1 MRKIELI
8 VHPVRFQIL
17 QALGSETL
25 TTQEI
30 ANRLPGTPK
39 SSIYRHLKL
48 LLDHDLIVV
57 AETRLV
63 NGIQE
68 KAYRLDQ
75 PTHLGPEEMQDLT
88 ADDHIRFFTTY
99 ALTLVQDFA
108 RYVSLNDPIDMV
120 ADRTG
125 YTEVTFYATTAELD
139 SFQHAIN
146 TALLKLLGNEPGN
159 GRSRRKLAVVSQ
171 PLPEGGEKESTKD

>member
-1 MRKIELI
+1 MRFVLRKIELVI
-8 VHPVRFQIL
+8 HPVRFQIL
-17 QALGSETL
+17 RVIGTEAL

-30 ANRLPGTPK
+30 ADRLPDTPK

-48 LLDHDLIVV
+48 LLAHSLIML
-57 AETRLV
+57 ADTRLV

-68 KAYRLDQ
+68 KTYRLDQ
-75 PTHLGPEEMQDLT
+75 PARLGVEDVANLS

-108 RYVSLNDPIDMV
+108 DYVTQKAPIDML

-125 YTEVTFYATTAELD
+125 YTEIAFYATTAELD
-139 SFQHAIN
+139 DFQL
-146 TALLKLLGNEPGN
+146 ALNNALMKLMGHEPGN
-159 GRSRRKLAVVSQ
+159 GRSRRKLAIVSQ
-171 PLPEGGEKESTKD
+171 PLGEG

>member
-1 MRKIELI
+1 MRKVELI
-8 VHPVRFQIL
+8 IHPVRFQIL
-17 QALGSETL
+17 QAIGREAL

-30 ANRLPGTPK
+30 ADRLPNRPK

-48 LLDHDLIVV
+48 LLDNDLIVV

-68 KAYRLDQ
+68 KTYRLDQ
-75 PTHLGPEEMQDLT
+75 PARLGPEDMQGLT

-99 ALTLVQDFA
+99 VLTLVQDYA
-108 RYVSLNDPIDMV
+108 DYVTQHDPIDML

-125 YTEVTFYATTAELD
+125 YTEVAFYATTAELD
-139 SFQHAIN
+139 IFQAEIN
-146 TALLKLLGNEPGN
+146 AALMKLLGNEPGN
-159 GRSRRKLAVVSQ
+159 GRTRRKLAIVSQ
-171 PLPEGGEKESTKD
+171 PLPENGNDQ

>member
-1 MRKIELI
+1 MEIALRKIELVI
-8 VHPVRFQIL
+8 HPVRFQIL
-17 QALGSETL
+17 RAIGTEAL

-30 ANRLPGTPK
+30 SDRLPDTPK

-48 LLDHDLIVV
+48 LLEHNLIVV
-57 AETRLV
+57 DETRLV

-75 PTHLGPEEMQDLT
+75 PARLGPEDINELSV
-88 ADDHIRFFTTY
+88 DDHIRFFTTY
-99 ALTLVQDFA
+99 ALTLVQDYA
-108 RYVSLNDPIDMV
+108 EYVTKNAPIDML

-139 SFQHAIN
+139 AFQMELN
-146 TALLKLLGNEPGN
+146 TAVMKLLPNKPGN
-159 GRSRRKLAVVSQ
+159 GRTLRKLAVVSQ
-171 PLPEGGEKESTKD
+171 PLSEESEK

>member
-1 MRKIELI
+1 MRKIELVI
-8 VHPVRFQIL
+8 HPVRFQIL
-17 QALGSETL
+17 RAIGRETL

-30 ANRLPGTPK
+30 ADRLPDSPK

-48 LLDHDLIVV
+48 LLEHNLIAV

-75 PTHLGPEEMQDLT
+75 PQHLGVDDMKDLT
-88 ADDHIRFFTTY
+88 ADDHVRFFTTY
-99 ALTLVQDFA
+99 VLTLVQDFA
-108 RYVSLNDPIDMV
+108 DYVTRRDPIDML

-125 YTEVTFYATTAELD
+125 YTEAVFYATTAELD
-139 SFQHAIN
+139 TFQMEIN
-146 TALLKLLGNEPGN
+146 TALMKLMGNEPGN
-159 GRSRRKLAVVSQ
+159 GRSRRKLALVSQ
-171 PLPEGGEKESTKD
+171 PLPENSSEKMES

>member
-8 VHPVRFQIL
+8 IHPVRFQIL
-17 QALGSETL
+17 RAIGTETL

-30 ANRLPGTPK
+30 ADRLPDTPK

-48 LLDHDLIVV
+48 LLEHDLIVL
-57 AETRLV
+57 ADTRLV

-68 KAYRLDQ
+68 KTYRLDQ
-75 PTHLGPEEMQDLT
+75 PARLGPEEMNELSV
-88 ADDHIRFFTTY
+88 DDHIRFFTTY

-108 RYVSLNDPIDMV
+108 DYVTKNAPVDML

-125 YTEVTFYATTAELD
+125 YTEISFYANTAELD
-139 SFQHAIN
+139 EFQVAIN
-146 TALLKLLGNEPGN
+146 TAVMKLLANQPGN

-171 PLPEGGEKESTKD
+171 PLPEGGET

>member
-1 MRKIELI
+1 MRKIELVI
-8 VHPVRFQIL
+8 HPVRFQIL
-17 QALGSETL
+17 RAIGTQTL

-30 ANRLPGTPK
+30 ADRLPDTPK

-48 LLDHDLIVV
+48 LLDNELIVL

-68 KAYRLDQ
+68 KTYRLDQ
-75 PTHLGPEEMQDLT
+75 PARLGPEEMKDLSV
-88 ADDHIRFFTTY
+88 DDHIRFFTTY
-99 ALTLVQDFA
+99 VLTLVQDYA
-108 RYVSLNDPIDMV
+108 DYVTKNAPIDML

-139 SFQHAIN
+139 TFQQELN
-146 TALLKLLGNEPGN
+146 TAVMKLLGNEPGH
-159 GRSRRKLAVVSQ
+159 GRTQRKLAIVSQ
-171 PLPEGGEKESTKD
+171 PLPEGSDK